1 MRTCIGCRANLPASQ
16 MRRCTYDPETETI
29 GWSGASPGSSG
40 RGAWLCRPACFEQAV
55 QRKRFA
61 RAWRRP
67 IPDGALESAR
77 IALADAFESIPEN
90 MRQWSSAGRDPGA
103 SISTKG

>member
-1 MRTCIGCRANLPASQ
+1 MRTCIGCRANLPAAA
-16 MRRCTYDPETETI
+16 MRRCTYDPVTGRIT
-29 GWSGASPGSSG
+29 WSATSTG
-40 RGAWLCRPACFEQAV
+40 RGAWLCRPACFDQAV

-67 IPDGALESAR
+67 IPDGALEQVR
-77 IALADAFESIPEN
+77 DALAEAFESIPEN
-90 MRQWSSAGRDPGA
+90 MRQWSSAGRDPGP